1 MLSQEEFCITAEVHK
16 MEAMPVNSVR
26 VVARINAFPHG
37 VNEVSSILK
46 SLIEPTRKEAGCI
59 TYELW
64 QNRADA
70 TDFTFVEEWES
81 DAALDAHA
89 ASQHLKDAAVR
100 LDGLIK
106 QAPDVRRYSL
116 VL

>member
-1 MLSQEEFCITAEVHK
+1 
-16 MEAMPVNSVR
+16 MPNNSVR
-26 VVARINAFPHG
+26 VVA
-37 VNEVSSILK
+37 SIKALPDK
-46 SLIEPTRKEAGCI
+46 ASDVRAVLTTLIEPTRKEAGCI
-59 TYELW
+59 LYELW

-89 ASQHLKDAAVR
+89 ASPHLKDAAAR
-100 LDGLIK
+100 LHGLIL